1 MPVMCETRS
10 SCEHVESSGTN
21 IMMRGPIVCQLCVR
35 NRVVVNIRSLLVL
48 IL

>member
-1 MPVMCETRS
+1 MPVICETRS
-10 SCEHVESSGTN
+10 SCEHPESSGTN

-35 NRVVVNIRSLLVL
+35 HGVVVNMWSLLVL

>member
-1 MPVMCETRS
+1 MPVICEKRS

-35 NRVVVNIRSLLVL
+35 NGVVVNIQSLLVL